1 MTVFSLFVQQFC
13 CYHWEELL
21 LGILEFIAVFSQRT
35 ANLLKLRDN
44 MFTWPWVKIDLCL
57 LTMLH
62 HWEEIKGN
70 LLPQRLLAFFSN
82 LIMLQYW
89 GEIKGKWF
97 TSLFTWPWVKL
108 DLCLLTM
115 LHYWEENKGN
125 LLPQRLLAF
134 FSNLTMLQSW
144 EEIKGKWFTSL
155 SPYYSLSSE

>member
-1 MTVFSLFVQQFC
+1 MRVFKSQNGEKQHFQWPKIEQFKVTINSFPTEFNRFVTFFSLFVQHFW
-13 CYHWEELL
+13 CYHHWKELL

-44 MFTWPWVKIDLCL
+44 MFTWPWVKLDLCL

-62 HWEEIKGN
+62 YWEEIKGN

-82 LIMLQYW
+82 LTMLQY
-89 GEIKGKWF
+89 
-97 TSLFTWPWVKL
+97 
-108 DLCLLTM
+108 
-115 LHYWEENKGN
+115 
-125 LLPQRLLAF
+125 
-134 FSNLTMLQSW
+134 W